1 MKEYYGYS
9 AGELMQRAALPV
21 RCLPSSEAVFEQ
33 LAAEMAT
40 LIEAHNA
47 AGRRTVVICPV
58 GPVGHYP
65 YFVRMVNQRRIDLGN
80 CWFFNMDEYLTD
92 GREYIDREDRL
103 SFRGFM
109 AREVYGRIEPSL
121 VMPEA
126 QRRFPD
132 PAAPEKLTELLA
144 SLGGAD
150 LCIGGIG
157 INGHLA
163 FNEPEPSLDAAAFA
177 ERTAR
182 VLAISPETRTANAIG
197 DLGGALEDMPR
208 YAVTIGMKEIL
219 SAKRVRLGVFRPWH
233 RAVLRRAACGE
244 ITSAFPVTLLQSHT
258 DAMLL
263 ANDVASE
270 LPV

>member
-103 SFRGFM
+103 SLSG
-109 AREVYGRIEPSL
+109 
-121 VMPEA
+121 
-126 QRRFPD
+126 
-132 PAAPEKLTELLA
+132 
-144 SLGGAD
+144 
-150 LCIGGIG
+150 
-157 INGHLA
+157 
-163 FNEPEPSLDAAAFA
+163 DA
-177 ERTAR
+177 
-182 VLAISPETRTANAIG
+182 
-197 DLGGALEDMPR
+197 
-208 YAVTIGMKEIL
+208 
-219 SAKRVRLGVFRPWH
+219 
-233 RAVLRRAACGE
+233 
-244 ITSAFPVTLLQSHT
+244 
-258 DAMLL
+258 
-263 ANDVASE
+263 
-270 LPV
+270 